1 MPNVREVRT
10 AAQADQEDV
19 FFGQTVIMWARWSVI
34 VAGIMLVLWTST
46 NVSLLTQT
54 MPFFLVL
61 MAVNFFLHGRYVM
74 GSPLNRTIVTVA
86 SVIDLVLITAI
97 VVLWPGAHGLNNQF
111 SCCTSRSSSHLPWFL
126 RARSRSRTQVWRCS
140 RTPSHVSSPAPSRW
154 ISATR
159 TRCWSCG

>member
-61 MAVNFFLHGRYVM
+61 MAGHFFLPRRHVM
-74 GSPLNRTIVTVA
+74 GGPLHPTGVTVA
-86 SVIDLVLITAI
+86 SVVDPVLITAL
-97 VVLWPGAHGLNNQF
+97 VVLWPGA
-111 SCCTSRSSSHLPWFL
+111 
-126 RARSRSRTQVWRCS
+126 
-140 RTPSHVSSPAPSRW
+140 
-154 ISATR
+154 
-159 TRCWSCG
+159 